1 MKKLSANPWFCFLP
15 FLLIYTALAALG
27 HRDVMEGDE
36 GRYFMFAQNL
46 TQGYY
51 SPRGELNLWNG
62 PGYPLVLV
70 PFVFMKTPLVFPVM
84 LNGLFQYVSVVMLYQ
99 ALRLLVSRQLSIVF
113 SLLWAFYYV
122 AYKELAWL
130 YTEPLSSC
138 LMSVFLF
145 FFIRSGLPTGR
156 TRDAWIAGLFFGYL
170 ALTKIIFGYV
180 TLFLLMG
187 TSLLLLLKKN
197 ERMKQYFF
205 TWLIAFLVNIPYL
218 LYTFQLTGKPLYWAN
233 SGGMSFYWA
242 STPVEGEFGDWNDD
256 HFTAYCGYDTTQPCN
271 AAQFA
276 VHHQA
281 DYDRIF
287 RLQGV
292 ERDEAFRQQAWENIR
307 QYPVK
312 YLKNCIANT
321 GRLFFG
327 IPFSYHYFRMA
338 QLMRI
343 PPGALVFFLFIFSC
357 ISCFFFRGKAEP
369 WGWILLSVLFLF
381 LAGTL
386 AVSAYQRML
395 TVVVPLIVVLSAVAS
410 ANWLQRLRS
419 SAN

>member
-1 MKKLSANPWFCFLP
+1 MKKLSANPWLFYLP
-15 FLLIYTALAALG
+15 FLFLYVALAAWG
-27 HRDVMEGDE
+27 HRDAMEGDE

-46 TQGYY
+46 AQGFY

-62 PGYPLVLV
+62 PGYPLLLV
-70 PFVFMKTPLVFPVM
+70 PFVLLKTPLFIPVM
-84 LNGLFQYVSVVMLYQ
+84 MNGFFQYVSVVMLYQ
-99 ALRLLVSRQLSIVF
+99 SLRLVVSRPLSILF
-113 SLLWAFYYV
+113 SLVWAFYYV

-138 LMSVFLF
+138 LMSSFLF
-145 FFIRSGLPTGR
+145 FFIRSALSSVQ
-156 TRDAWIAGLFFGYL
+156 TRDTWTAGILFGYL
-170 ALTKIIFGYV
+170 ALTKIVFGYV
-180 TLFLLMG
+180 TLLMLAGTALFFLVKRSG
-187 TSLLLLLKKN
+187 TSKK
-197 ERMKQYFF
+197 FF
-205 TWLIAFLVNIPYL
+205 ISFLIAFLINIPYL
-218 LYTFQLTGKPLYWAN
+218 LYTYQLTGKPLYWAN

-271 AAQFA
+271 AEQFA

-292 ERDEAFRQQAWENIR
+292 ARDEAFRQQAWENIR
-307 QYPVK
+307 QHPVK
-312 YLKNCIANT
+312 YFKNCIANT

-343 PPGALVFFLFIFSC
+343 PAGALIFFLLIFCC
-357 ISCFFFRGKAEP
+357 ISSWLYRGAHTF
-369 WGWILLSVLFLF
+369 WLWTLLAILFLF
-381 LAGTL
+381 LGGTL

-395 TVVVPLIVVLSAVAS
+395 TVMVPLILVLSAVYLS
-410 ANWLQRLRS
+410 DRLNQLRS
-419 SAN
+419 PAN